1 MIFTGSA
8 VALVTPFNED
18 NTPNFE
24 KIKELVE
31 YHIANGTDAIV
42 ATGTTGEASTMTD

>member
-24 KIKELVE
+24 KIKEINTITPLT
-31 YHIANGTDAIV
+31 I
-42 ATGTTGEASTMTD
+42 

>member
-24 KIKELVE
+24 KIKEFAETFCV
-31 YHIANGTDAIV
+31 YV
-42 ATGTTGEASTMTD
+42 A

>member
-24 KIKELVE
+24 KIKEFF
-31 YHIANGTDAIV
+31 Y
-42 ATGTTGEASTMTD
+42 S